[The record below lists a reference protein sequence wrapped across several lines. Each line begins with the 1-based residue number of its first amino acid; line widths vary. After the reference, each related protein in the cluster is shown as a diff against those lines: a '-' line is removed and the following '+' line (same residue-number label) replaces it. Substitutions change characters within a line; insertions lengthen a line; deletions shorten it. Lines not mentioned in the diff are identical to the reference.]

1 MAVAQ
6 SNLDLASQTLAQA
19 RDRFSAGVTDNIE
32 VVQAQESVA
41 AANDSLIAA
50 LYGHNLAKVALARAL
65 GGADQGIQR
74 LMEVK

>member
-1 MAVAQ
+1 VQ
-6 SNLDLASQTLAQA
+6 S

-65 GGADQGIQR
+65 GATDQEIQR